1 MEENKELKR
10 TIRDMLNNF
19 NEEFTVRQITYL
31 RMELFFKHAFQVYRV
46 EESKLIAGLKY
57 SLERILKYKAPSD
70 KVTLDDIYKEMGI
83 FISKK

>member
-1 MEENKELKR
+1 
-10 TIRDMLNNF
+10 MLNNF
-19 NEEFTVRQITYL
+19 NEEFSSAQITYM
-31 RMELFFKHAFQVYRV
+31 RTEMFFRHVFQVWKV
-46 EESKLIAGLKY
+46 DESKLIAGLKY